1 MLRERIISIG
11 EQEREPQLS
20 VLTPFYRSNAAALLS
35 DAVRRELYG
44 LMPVSGSITTASY
57 DSGNAAAPIILSFER
72 YVAEIK
78 DCPSSALG
86 DMSKSWDNKASV
98 GFGCANNMNIA
109 LMLAD
114 PGDVVAPPDLDPA
127 MAARRSDMFD
137 KYRKGQPT
145 ASTRSPDERGAVS
158 TAVR

>member
-1 MLRERIISIG
+1 MAAGEFELLAIG
-11 EQEREPQLS
+11 
-20 VLTPFYRSNAAALLS
+20 VFYMKFFV
-35 DAVRRELYG
+35 D
-44 LMPVSGSITTASY
+44 TA
-57 DSGNAAAPIILSFER
+57 D
-72 YVAEIK
+72 VAEIK